1 MNGSSWL
8 RVTTGAAIALGG
20 SSLMR
25 ISACTGDLGVEF
37 RTAAGDSI
45 QQGVQSIV
53 TGVVDGLFSVL
64 DPEPQE
70 NGL

>member
-1 MNGSSWL
+1 MNESRWL
-8 RVTTGAAIALGG
+8 RVTTGAAIALAS
-20 SSLMR
+20 SSLTRM
-25 ISACTGDLGVEF
+25 SACTGDLGLEF
-37 RTAAGDSI
+37 RTAAGDNI

>member
-1 MNGSSWL
+1 MNGSKWL
-8 RVTTGAAIALGG
+8 RMTTGAAVALGG

-25 ISACTGDLGVEF
+25 ISACTGDLGMEF
-37 RTAAGDSI
+37 RNAAGDSI
-45 QQGVQSIV
+45 QTGVQSIV
-53 TGVVDGLFSVL
+53 TGVIDGLFTVL